1 MSEDP
6 YDILGVPRTAKAEEI
21 RNAYRK
27 LARKLHP
34 DLNPGDKSAEE
45 RFKKVSAAHDI
56 LGDADK
62 RGRFDRGEIDAQGAE
77 RPPPQPEPP
86 RWSARSGAEDYAD
99 PSGYAD
105 LADQDELLAE
115 LLGRGFGRGR
125 GSGRGSGSFKIRG
138 PDIRARLEVPFLDA
152 ALGSTQRLSL
162 PDGSTVDV
170 KVPPGTSDHDVLRL
184 AGKGGGG
191 IGGGPN
197 GDLLITIMVAPHPRF
212 RREGDDIVFD
222 LPVGLSDA
230 VLGGKVEVE
239 APGGTVRLSVPAG
252 SNSGTTLRLRGRG
265 VKRTN
270 GTAGDALA
278 KLVVM
283 LPDPPDAKLKQ
294 LVEAWAQAKQE

>member
-1 MSEDP
+1 VSDDP
-6 YDILGVPRTAKAEEI
+6 YDILGVPRTAKAEAI
-21 RNAYRK
+21 RSAYRK

-34 DLNPGDKSAEE
+34 DLNPGDKSAEA
-45 RFKKVSAAHDI
+45 RFKKVSAAYDL
-56 LGDADK
+56 LGDPEK
-62 RGRFDRGEIDAQGAE
+62 RARFDRGEIDAQGAE

-86 RWSARSGAEDYAD
+86 RWSARHGAEEYAD
-99 PSGYAD
+99 PSAYAD

-115 LLGRGFGRGR
+115 LLGRGFGRRSGAGR
-125 GSGRGSGSFKIRG
+125 GFKMRG

-170 KVPPGTSDHDVLRL
+170 KVPPGTRDHDVLRL

-197 GDLLITIMVAPHPRF
+197 GDLLISIMVAPHPKF

-222 LPVGLSDA
+222 LPVGLADA
-230 VLGGKVEVE
+230 VLGGRVEVE

-265 VKRTN
+265 VKRPD
-270 GTAGDALA
+270 GSAGDALA
-278 KLVVM
+278 RLVVM
-283 LPDPPDAKLKQ
+283 LPDPPDAKLKD
-294 LVEAWAQAKQE
+294 LVAAWAQAKQE